1 MEDNYLQLLKFFSE
15 IKLFLTELKKYLVK
29 NLHVSFIKFES
40 GKSTFAQA
48 LYRQRGKLA
57 RRFIHSGMAGI
68 TALGIMIAPILAK
81 EFPGRSVNP
90 WEIPSSTEVLSATT
104 EDPNMMTTVSEKVRD
119 QIIEYKVVQGD
130 TVSTIA
136 EKFGV
141 SEDTIRWQNDLQ
153 SKSAIKV
160 GQVLEILPVTGV
172 YHKVAKGETV
182 YSIAKKYD
190 TSPQGMVDFPYNTFT
205 DDETFALAVGQ
216 MVVVPDGVKPNE
228 IPWSPVA
235 RVKQITPD
243 AGTVVASG
251 IFVWPTA
258 GTISQRYV
266 WYHKGVDI
274 ANHSSPDVLAADAG
288 TVVLAGWPDN
298 YGYGNRVIIDH
309 GNGYRTLYGHLSRIY
324 VISGQTVA
332 RGAAI
337 GKMGSS
343 GRSTGIHLH
352 FEVIKSGVY
361 LNPLN
366 VLR

>member
-1 MEDNYLQLLKFFSE
+1 MEDTYRQLLKFFSE
-15 IKLFLTELKKYLVK
+15 IRLFLSELNKYLVK

-57 RRFIHSGMAGI
+57 RRFMHSGMAGI
-68 TALGIMIAPILAK
+68 TALGIMIAPILAE

-119 QIIEYKVVQGD
+119 KIIEYKVVQGD
-130 TVSTIA
+130 TVSSIA

-153 SKSAIKV
+153 SKASIKV
-160 GQVLEILPVTGV
+160 GQVLEILPVSGV
-172 YHKVAKGETV
+172 YHKVGKGETV

-190 TSPQGMVDFPYNTFT
+190 ASPQAMVDFPYNSFT

-258 GTISQRYV
+258 GTISQRFV
-266 WYHKGVDI
+266 WYHKGMDI
-274 ANHSSPDVLAADAG
+274 ANHGTPDILAADAG
-288 TVVLAGWPDN
+288 TVVVAGWPDN

-324 VISGQTVA
+324 VVSGQTVG

-337 GKMGSS
+337 GKMGST
-343 GRSTGIHLH
+343 GRSTGVHLH
-352 FEVIKSGVY
+352 FEVIKNGVY